1 MVATIS
7 NYFDRIYDKK
17 KANLTPKIYL
27 KTTGY
32 IMTDMI
38 KISHIYNKPRDI
50 RIGILERAEQEN
62 KYQLKQTKEYSEY
75 LIKLKKES
83 SFLYFLKQVMSFW
96 QKDQNQ

>member
-1 MVATIS
+1 MPLFQIILIEFTI
-7 NYFDRIYDKK
+7 KK

-38 KISHIYNKPRDI
+38 KISHTYNKPRDI

-62 KYQLKQTKEYSEY
+62 KY
-75 LIKLKKES
+75 
-83 SFLYFLKQVMSFW
+83 
-96 QKDQNQ
+96 